1 MITQPSGYKPF
12 YTSLHT
18 SRPTMAHSSHT
29 HILWNIPHFSCI
41 QKQSLTVIK
50 LNSICYV
57 DCWVK
62 RKIMAIVFI
71 GPWQLLRRVNG
82 KVYFLFRICCTLD
95 NWGSIVTSD
104 SITINQRTPHVG
116 FLTQLK
122 GGRLTWKWQLP
133 WLCNTLEI
141 AYMSKKKVKKWSRFC
156 TQTNFVH

>member
-1 MITQPSGYKPF
+1 
-12 YTSLHT
+12 
-18 SRPTMAHSSHT
+18 MAHSSHT

-104 SITINQRTPHVG
+104 SITINQRPVYPTCRILV
-116 FLTQLK
+116 QIK
-122 GGRLTWKWQLP
+122 GWPSPMEVTASQILQYTRNSIYEQ
-133 WLCNTLEI
+133 
-141 AYMSKKKVKKWSRFC
+141 KKWKMVTLLHANKFC
-156 TQTNFVH
+156 PLKKM